1 MAASTVKG
9 SFEIKTSHIFHETA
23 INEHLCKQYELKLFR
38 WNDNVSECNSKWKVG
53 LTTTNVSKIDGT
65 VVDKKIESDFG
76 ISASNFEKVTTIFKQ
91 LRNFVEREVQETY
104 NSGTAASTFD
114 SYHNH
119 LMERLKI
126 KGWIPFQTVP
136 LSVNDKTAIATGTT
150 NSNVNQFY
158 THEIVNF
165 LNNVKSVREKDELI
179 IFFTKPTEERINSIK
194 AAFKKT
200 KKKEE
205 ELRLRYL
212 LSLVNL
218 SATFR
223 RVSDQAEQNFVKI
236 VCLNPVAFK
245 DLLSYLEQE
254 DNIISEHLPLSL
266 SCNNQAAIL
275 KELPGGP
282 NEALQSYMQKISD
295 EQFQNKSIMEEEL
308 PKLSNYLIKKT
319 KTKLVK
325 KVEKN
330 ADDENDSDNSVHEIF
345 TTPPSQSLDESTALK
360 APKKLKRKYKEL
372 VSDTEEDD
380 EDGDQQEKRKSL
392 LKKISKKLAVEK
404 NSDEEE

>member
-136 LSVNDKTAIATGTT
+136 LSVNDKTSIATGTT

-179 IFFTKPTEERINSIK
+179 IFFTKPAEERINSIK

-360 APKKLKRKYKEL
+360 APKKLKRKYKEII
-372 VSDTEEDD
+372 SDNEEDD
-380 EDGDQQEKRKSL
+380 EDGDQQEKRKLL

>member
-136 LSVNDKTAIATGTT
+136 LSVNDKTSIATGTT

-179 IFFTKPTEERINSIK
+179 IFFTKPAEERINSIK

-245 DLLSYLEQE
+245 DLLSYLEQ
-254 DNIISEHLPLSL
+254 
-266 SCNNQAAIL
+266 
-275 KELPGGP
+275 
-282 NEALQSYMQKISD
+282 KI
-295 EQFQNKSIMEEEL
+295 
-308 PKLSNYLIKKT
+308 P
-319 KTKLVK
+319 
-325 KVEKN
+325 
-330 ADDENDSDNSVHEIF
+330 
-345 TTPPSQSLDESTALK
+345 
-360 APKKLKRKYKEL
+360 
-372 VSDTEEDD
+372 
-380 EDGDQQEKRKSL
+380 
-392 LKKISKKLAVEK
+392 
-404 NSDEEE
+404 

>member
-1 MAASTVKG
+1 MAVSTIKG
-9 SFEIKTSHIFHETA
+9 SFEIKTSHIFHETT
-23 INEHLCKQYELKLFR
+23 INEHLSKQYELKLFR
-38 WNDNVSECNSKWKVG
+38 WNDNISTECNSKWKVG
-53 LTTTNVSKIDGT
+53 LNTTNVSKIDGS

-76 ISASNFEKVTTIFKQ
+76 ISATNFEKVTKIFKQ

-104 NSGTAASTFD
+104 NSGAVASTFD

-119 LMERLKI
+119 LMEGLKI

-165 LNNVKSVREKDELI
+165 LNNVKSMREKDELI
-179 IFFTKPTEERINSIK
+179 VFFTKPTEERINIIK
-194 AAFKKT
+194 TAFKKT

-236 VCLNPVAFK
+236 LCLNPEKPEK
-245 DLLSYLEQE
+245 DTE
-254 DNIISEHLPLSL
+254 
-266 SCNNQAAIL
+266 
-275 KELPGGP
+275 
-282 NEALQSYMQKISD
+282 NE
-295 EQFQNKSIMEEEL
+295 E
-308 PKLSNYLIKKT
+308 
-319 KTKLVK
+319 
-325 KVEKN
+325 
-330 ADDENDSDNSVHEIF
+330 ENDSDHSVH
-345 TTPPSQSLDESTALK
+345 
-360 APKKLKRKYKEL
+360 
-372 VSDTEEDD
+372 
-380 EDGDQQEKRKSL
+380 
-392 LKKISKKLAVEK
+392 
-404 NSDEEE
+404 